1 MRDVEVVVTSTSTV
15 AVGDGREFFERY
27 RPDKLPR
34 VLTHDLRGTP
44 ECAMQI
50 EEMEYDIDR
59 YDIIK
64 LVIDNQDKYIAL
76 DEPASKLYKGMI
88 EQLRSYD
95 WHLHNG
101 RRELAV
107 KAEEIRCKNTYIKE
121 LEHDKDFAWRKYNQ
135 DVMRVTKLGFFER
148 MKFLLTGRLV

>member
-1 MRDVEVVVTSTSTV
+1 MRDVEVVVTSTSTI
-15 AVGDGREFFERY
+15 AVGDGQEFFERY
-27 RPDKLPR
+27 KAERLPR
-34 VLTHDLRGTP
+34 VMNHEMRGTS
-44 ECAMQI
+44 EMAMQI
-50 EEMEYDIDR
+50 EEMEYELDR
-59 YDIIK
+59 YAIIK

-76 DEPASKLYKGMI
+76 DDPASKLYEGMI
-88 EQLRSYD
+88 NQLRSYE

-101 RRELAV
+101 RRELDTKV
-107 KAEEIRCKNTYIKE
+107 IEIRCKNAYIKE